1 MGAFTCWHPLW
12 CSTGSFWSLPP
23 LSRVMG
29 MIAQSREQ
37 LLQLWISNPAV
48 LSGFPQPRGDL
59 MALFSCCFA
68 SGSGELTG
76 LGQKLWVTGRIS
88 SRARISGL
96 QPADCVLWGSWR
108 RGSFGALVL
117 LCLAKAV
124 RPKNKAWFPS
134 VGSSVETR

>member
-1 MGAFTCWHPLW
+1 
-12 CSTGSFWSLPP
+12 
-23 LSRVMG
+23 MG
-29 MIAQSREQ
+29 MIAQSHEQ

-96 QPADCVLWGSWR
+96 QPADRVLWGS
-108 RGSFGALVL
+108 
-117 LCLAKAV
+117 
-124 RPKNKAWFPS
+124 
-134 VGSSVETR
+134 